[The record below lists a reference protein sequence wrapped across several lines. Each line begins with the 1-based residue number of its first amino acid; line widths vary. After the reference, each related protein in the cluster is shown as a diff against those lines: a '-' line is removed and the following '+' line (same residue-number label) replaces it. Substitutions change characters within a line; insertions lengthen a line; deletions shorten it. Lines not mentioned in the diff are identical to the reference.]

1 VAYDLNPV
9 FFDAPPVAEVA
20 LSIQTT
26 PVPRLQTADMSV
38 FWDRFLR
45 ADYPHT
51 QDQPAA
57 PLTIERFDGDALLPS
72 VVFGFG
78 PPLGRQW
85 YLSEDQ
91 TRIVQLQND
100 RLIVNWRRLGSQGY
114 PHYRILRED
123 IERIARQWSEYLEV
137 EGFQAQN
144 VVQAEVTYIN
154 QMAVEEPLS
163 SPSDLGALFAALQPA
178 WPAQMGRPELVQ
190 LEQRFVVDAPG
201 EKQARMYLA
210 VAPAIL
216 HTGQSGLTL
225 NLVVRG
231 APADTSLAGVLA
243 WLDFA
248 HNQIINSF
256 ADMTTSAI
264 RQKWR
269 QHDGTSDK
277 S

>member
-1 VAYDLNPV
+1 MAYDLNPV

-45 ADYPHT
+45 AEYPHT

-57 PLTIERFDGDALLPS
+57 PPMIERFDSDALMPS

-78 PPLGRQW
+78 GPLGRQW

-91 TRIVQLQND
+91 TQLVQLQND
-100 RLIVNWRRLGSQGY
+100 RLVVNWRRLSSQGY
-114 PHYRILRED
+114 PHYKTLREN
-123 IERIARQWSEYLEV
+123 IERIARQWSDYLEV
-137 EGFQAQN
+137 EGFQAQK

-154 QMAVEEPLS
+154 QLPVEEPLS
-163 SPSDLGALFAALQPA
+163 SLSDLGALFAALRPE

-201 EKQARMYLA
+201 EKRARMYLA

-216 HTGQSGLTL
+216 EAGHNGLTI

-231 APADTSLAGVLA
+231 APADTSLEGVLA

-248 HNQIINSF
+248 HNQVVNSF
-256 ADMTTSAI
+256 ADITTSAM